1 MWKSLQG
8 SWGCMHPV
16 FDARHDIDLDVVS
29 HGEVVVVVVRQKW
42 GKDGRQRWEKG

>member
-1 MWKSLQG
+1 
-8 SWGCMHPV
+8 MHPV

-29 HGEVVVVVVRQKW
+29 HGEVVVAVVHQKW